1 MAVKSKKARS
11 LKLLGQMNKKTRF
24 YAFLFL
30 SLLLSAKSF
39 AQFELS
45 VPAITKQEF
54 FNPAFNSYKKH
65 VSLNLMSRQQWYN
78 AGIAGPRVLALN
90 GFFPIGNT
98 SIGVGGNAISEEV
111 GLRTV
116 NTACLNVSKG
126 VQIATDS
133 HLSVGLGIG
142 VQSETYSRNKMTHY
156 PEVNFKG
163 VKLSQVN
170 PAFSLGLMT
179 MISNLFFGASSNLTI
194 SKHDFDYK
202 YLVGF
207 DGIAG
212 TVKVVSTDLVYRISI
227 VGKYYIQN
235 KFEANADGTLNNGY
249 VDPIVDLSFHCFLYE
264 KIWLGTSHRFKEAQ
278 TLTISARFGKR
289 KNLTLGYLYE
299 KGIGSGLN
307 QFDTQGVFL
316 AYNFFKG
323 RGSGKRAYFQKRRIR
338 YVKSLSEYL
347 Y

>member
-1 MAVKSKKARS
+1 
-11 LKLLGQMNKKTRF
+11 MNKQTK
-24 YAFLFL
+24 YLIVLFLFL
-30 SLLLSAKSF
+30 IKVGKTS

-54 FNPAFNSYKKH
+54 FNPAYNSYKTQI
-65 VSLNLMSRQQWYN
+65 SLNVMSRQQWYN
-78 AGIAGPRVLALN
+78 AGIEGPKVLALN
-90 GFFPIGNT
+90 GYFPVGKG
-98 SIGVGGNAISEEV
+98 SIGIGGNAISEEV

-116 NTACLNVSKG
+116 NTAYFNVSKRLN
-126 VQIATDS
+126 VAVDAQ
-133 HLSVGLGIG
+133 LSFGLGLG
-142 VQSETYSRNKMTHY
+142 VQSETYNRNKMVHY
-156 PEVNFKG
+156 PEVSFDG
-163 VKLSQVN
+163 VELNQVN
-170 PAFSLGLMT
+170 PALSLGLMA
-179 MISNLFFGASSNLTI
+179 MVSNNFFGVSSNVTM

-207 DGIAG
+207 DCTAG
-212 TVKVVSTDLVYRISI
+212 TVKVVSNDFVYRLAL

-235 KFEANADGTLNNGY
+235 KFEAGSDGILNNGY
-249 VDPIVDLSFHCFLYE
+249 VDPIVDLSFHCLVYE
-264 KIWLGTSHRFKEAQ
+264 KIWLGTSHRFNEAQ
-278 TLTISARFGKR
+278 TLTISARFGKQR
-289 KNLTLGYLYE
+289 KLTLGYLYE
-299 KGIGSGLN
+299 KGIGRGLN